1 MSTTGWVVLGVVV
14 VIVIWAISVYNGL
27 VAMRQR
33 TNQAFA
39 DIDVQLKQR
48 HDLIPN
54 LVETVKGYAAHERG
68 TLEAVIQA
76 RNAAIAAPGVE
87 QKVAAENVLTG
98 ALRQLF
104 ALSENY
110 PNLKANANFQQ
121 LQSDLSDIENKLAA
135 SRRFFNNA
143 VQEYNTGIQQFPAA
157 LFAGMFGF
165 AQRHVLRSRRGPRA
179 TRAGAEREVLE
190 PLITPSWPGLSRP
203 STSWDYASKTW
214 MPGPRPGMTLERPS
228 ETSWPPT
235 VSTRTSSRTSA
246 ARSRC

>member
-1 MSTTGWVVLGVVV
+1 MSTTGWVLLGVVV
-14 VIVIWAISVYNGL
+14 VIVIWAISIYNSL
-27 VAMRQR
+27 ITMRQR

-54 LVETVKGYAAHERG
+54 LVETVKGYATHERG
-68 TLEAVIQA
+68 TLEAVVQA
-76 RNAAIAAPGVE
+76 RNAAMAAPGVE
-87 QKVAAENVLTG
+87 QKVAAENVLSG

-110 PNLKANANFQQ
+110 PNLKANTNFQQ

-143 VQEYNTGIQQFPAA
+143 VQEYNTGIQQFPAS

-165 AQRHVLRSRRGPRA
+165 SQRTFFDLGE
-179 TRAGAEREVLE
+179 TRAQLE
-190 PLITPSWPGLSRP
+190 QAPSV
-203 STSWDYASKTW
+203 KF
-214 MPGPRPGMTLERPS
+214 
-228 ETSWPPT
+228 
-235 VSTRTSSRTSA
+235 
-246 ARSRC
+246 